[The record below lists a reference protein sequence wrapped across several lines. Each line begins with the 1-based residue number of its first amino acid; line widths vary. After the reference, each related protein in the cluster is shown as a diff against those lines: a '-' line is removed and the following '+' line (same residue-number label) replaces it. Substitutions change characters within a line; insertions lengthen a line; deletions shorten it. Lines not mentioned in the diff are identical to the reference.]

1 MVMSAQEK
9 KLQEELIKLLLK
21 RSELKRKHIT
31 ELALKAWAW
40 DYMELFNEKE
50 IDRYK
55 SIIL

>member
-1 MVMSAQEK
+1 MSAQEK

-21 RSELKRKHIT
+21 RAELKRKHIT